1 MNASS
6 SLIRY
11 DAACRA
17 VAECKAVDEVKDWRD
32 KAAALQAYARQ
43 AKNKQLEV
51 DAAEIRIRAERR
63 LGQMLHEAP
72 KNTGAMGVGKSAL
85 DTDERTQPP
94 TLGELGIS
102 HDLSSRAQQIAS
114 IPEEEFE
121 QTLAEHRAEQ
131 QAVTGRT
138 MEKLANRAHVANNSG
153 ENEWYTPAQ
162 FIEAA
167 RLTMGGIDLDPASC
181 ELANAT
187 VKAAK
192 FFDIETNG
200 LAQEWHGRVWMNP
213 PYAQPLIQQFA
224 EKIVAAFMDNEIEQA
239 CVLVNNGTETA
250 WGQALLEQAS
260 AVCFPK
266 SRIRFIDK
274 NGQASGA
281 PLQGQMIVYLGDEPE
296 RFRQAFSSFGVVL
309 GG

>member
-1 MNASS
+1 MNAPS
-6 SLIRY
+6 SLVRY

-63 LGQMLHEAP
+63 LGQMLEQSAESGERQ
-72 KNTGAMGVGKSAL
+72 TRGGDAQAKSSL
-85 DTDERTQPP
+85 P
-94 TLGELGIS
+94 TLADMGIS
-102 HDLSSRAQQIAS
+102 KDLSARAQQIAS

-138 MEKLANRAHVANNSG
+138 MERLATRAHVANNSG
-153 ENEWYTPAQ
+153 ENEWYTPAL

-167 RLTMGGIDLDPASC
+167 RKSMGGIDLDPASC

-187 VKAAK
+187 VKAATYY
-192 FFDIETNG
+192 DIAANG
-200 LAQEWHGRVWMNP
+200 LVQPWRGRVWMNP
-213 PYAQPLIQQFA
+213 PYAQPLIQQFTDRL
-224 EKIVAAFMDNEIEQA
+224 VAVYEAGEIEQA
-239 CVLVNNGTETA
+239 VVLVNNGTETA
-250 WGQALLEQAS
+250 WGQALLNHAS
-260 AVCFPK
+260 AACFPR
-266 SRIRFIDK
+266 SRVRFIDK
-274 NGQASGA
+274 AGNPSGA
-281 PLQGQMIVYLGDEPE
+281 PLQGQMVLYFGSRAREFSEAFFSLGVIL
-296 RFRQAFSSFGVVL
+296 RG
-309 GG
+309 

>member
-1 MNASS
+1 MM
-6 SLIRY
+6 RY

-63 LGQMLHEAP
+63 LGQMLEQSAE
-72 KNTGAMGVGKSAL
+72 TG
-85 DTDERTQPP
+85 ERARPGEYRKESPAP
-94 TLGELGIS
+94 TLSDLGIS
-102 HDLSSRAQQIAS
+102 KDLSSRAQQIAS
-114 IPEEEFE
+114 IPDDEFE

-153 ENEWYTPAQ
+153 ENEWYTPSQ

-187 VKAAK
+187 VKAAQ

-224 EKIVAAFMDNEIEQA
+224 EKVTGAFMDHEIEQA

-250 WGQALLEQAS
+250 WGQTLLEQAS

-296 RFRQAFSSFGVVL
+296 RFKEAFSGFGVVL

>member
-1 MNASS
+1 MNAPAA
-6 SLIRY
+6 LIRY

-43 AKNKQLEV
+43 AKNRQLEV
-51 DAAEIRIRAERR
+51 DSAEIRIRAERR
-63 LGQMLHEAP
+63 LGQMLQEAP

-85 DTDERTQPP
+85 DTAESTQPP

-114 IPEEEFE
+114 IPDEEFE

-138 MEKLANRAHVANNSG
+138 MERLANRAHVANNSG
-153 ENEWYTPAQ
+153 ENEWYTPAHL
-162 FIEAA
+162 IEAA
-167 RLTMGGIDLDPASC
+167 RSAMGGIDLDPASC
-181 ELANAT
+181 ALANET
-187 VKAAK
+187 VRADQY
-192 FFDIETNG
+192 FDAEANG
-200 LAQEWHGRVWMNP
+200 LEQAWAGRVWMNP

-224 EKIVAAFMDNEIEQA
+224 DKCVASWLHGDIEQA

-250 WGQALLEQAS
+250 WGQKLLEHAR
-260 AVCFPK
+260 AVCFPR
-266 SRIRFIDK
+266 SRIRFVDK
-274 NGQASGA
+274 HGNPSGA
-281 PLQGQMIVYLGDEPE
+281 PLQGQMVVYFGGQAHEFREAFRDIGTVFLG
-296 RFRQAFSSFGVVL
+296 
-309 GG
+309 